1 MTSLHSEALLEDV
14 RATLLQARNLLGTS
28 KVSISRDPSLLG
40 IYDELCQRLGEID
53 DGRLREALAD
63 IVKSVERLGGL
74 SEDIERLRDVRQAI
88 KKSD

>member
-1 MTSLHSEALLEDV
+1 MTSLHCEALLEDV
-14 RATLLQARNLLGTS
+14 RATLLQARSLLGTS